1 MEWVL
6 EHDEVTSLLVEA
18 MKARGYPV
26 TEHMRVTYRQNHKKG
41 TLRVVVTAVPT
52 PSHRGKPDESR

>member
-6 EHDEVTSLLVEA
+6 EHDEVQTLLVEA

-26 TEHMRVTYRQNHKKG
+26 PEQVNMTYRQNHKKG
-41 TLRVVVTAVPT
+41 TIRLVVTGVP
-52 PSHRGKPDESR
+52 RGLSSTATRP

>member
-6 EHDEVTSLLVEA
+6 EHDEACALLVEA

-26 TEHMRVTYRQNHKKG
+26 PEQVNMTYRQNHKAG
-41 TLRVVVTAVPT
+41 TVRFVVTTRVKNSA
-52 PSHRGKPDESR
+52 SRKGS